1 MKKHQNLKIHPKY
14 AFLALCSLLM
24 ATGCAK
30 REHKN
35 IVTGI
40 LQKRDYVV
48 GLLLED
54 AETGE
59 ERFYQV
65 YDAPVY
71 NRHLDCFKLDDTV
84 GVYIRGPY
92 TDGLYKDNKILNAAD
107 FGLSYN
113 QDSIYARMNREKSQK
128 SQQR

>member
-1 MKKHQNLKIHPKY
+1 MQKHQNLKLHPKY
-14 AFLALCSLLM
+14 KMLALSLLLM
-24 ATGCAK
+24 ATGCMK

-35 IVTGI
+35 VVTGI
-40 LQKRDYVV
+40 MQKRDVV
-48 GLLLED
+48 IGLLLED

-71 NRHLDCFKLDDTV
+71 NRHFDYFKLDDTV
-84 GVYIRGPY
+84 DVYIRGPY
-92 TDGLYKDNKILNAAD
+92 TDALYKDHKVLDAAS
-107 FGLSYN
+107 FGLLYN
-113 QDSIYARMNREKSQK
+113 QDSIYARMEREKMQK